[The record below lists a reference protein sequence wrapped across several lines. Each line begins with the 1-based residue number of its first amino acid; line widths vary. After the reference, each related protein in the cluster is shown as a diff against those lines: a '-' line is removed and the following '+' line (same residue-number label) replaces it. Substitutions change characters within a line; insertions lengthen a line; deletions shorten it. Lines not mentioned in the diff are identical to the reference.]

1 METQKIKTY
10 RRGTVVKLNND
21 FTFKPRYSINDNS
34 VVLPAGTKLVV
45 YKGKRNG
52 HLYTSIVD
60 KEVKDLCI
68 ENKIYSS
75 DIELSA
81 DLVSEADKPEAKV
94 AVNDIFVCSW
104 GYEQTNID
112 FYKVKEIKGKTAT
125 LVELN
130 QNKTHTC
137 SMSGTCVP
145 GSETTNTMKKRIL
158 TDANGNVAF
167 KMYSFARATK
177 WDGQPE
183 HWSSWH

>member
-1 METQKIKTY
+1 MQLS
-10 RRGTVVKLNND
+10 KL
-21 FTFKPRYSINDNS
+21 
-34 VVLPAGTKLVV
+34 L
-45 YKGKRNG
+45 
-52 HLYTSIVD
+52 
-60 KEVKDLCI
+60 KDV
-68 ENKIYSS
+68 E
-75 DIELSA
+75 
-81 DLVSEADKPEAKV
+81 
-94 AVNDIFVCSW
+94 
-104 GYEQTNID
+104 
-112 FYKVKEIKGKTAT
+112 VKEIKGKTAT